1 MDVFEGEDMEDD
13 GWSRPEVSLGF
24 MVRSC
29 EGLAAQKQ
37 SM

>member
-1 MDVFEGEDMEDD
+1 MFEGEEVEDD
-13 GWSRPEVSLGF
+13 GWSRPEVSLEF

-29 EGLAAQKQ
+29 GGLAAQKQ

>member
-1 MDVFEGEDMEDD
+1 MFEGEDTEDD
-13 GWSRPEVSLGF
+13 GWSRPEVSLAF
-24 MVRSC
+24 TVRSC